1 MAQQRRP
8 SGHVKRRWDKGA
20 QNSIQAAETVA
31 QAYIMGAPYPG
42 PPAPA
47 SSSAMIVSMAS
58 RSDGGTVAAMA
69 SFVCFTL
76 TSVPVRLRL
85 PEPTPAGIRVVPRV
99 AATPA
104 IVEADSAVRHRPRGL
119 YKLLPSASSSQQNGP
134 YRFQRRLTATAG
146 PVWAS

>member
-1 MAQQRRP
+1 M
-8 SGHVKRRWDKGA
+8 
-20 QNSIQAAETVA
+20 
-31 QAYIMGAPYPG
+31 
-42 PPAPA
+42 
-47 SSSAMIVSMAS
+47 SMAS

-85 PEPTPAGIRVVPRV
+85 PEPTLAGIRVVPRV

-134 YRFQRRLTATAG
+134 YRFRRRLTATSGTQKWRERTQWSRWTSGLERVGLRPLHDRSEVIGALARMPAG
-146 PVWAS
+146 VGWR